1 MSTNFLKEVAK
12 FIGSSKLEKELLYL
26 EGKREDCPIVL
37 PFMGEFSS
45 GKTSLINA
53 LTDCKQL
60 ETATTPTT
68 ATIYEVHFGCEKC
81 FAEVVFPDNKR
92 IHVDTISELHNE
104 EIADASV
111 VEVYDTSD
119 LVSSSIIL
127 VDTPGLSS
135 SDPRHKQT
143 LIEFLPEADGI
154 LLVSD
159 INQPGLTKS
168 LTDFIKTMELSKRRI
183 YLILTK
189 CDTKSEKEICEAK
202 RYIEANNSIK
212 QSNIVSVS
220 AKDNNVSELLNLLKE
235 IQRDKAEI
243 MEQVNKQRIINIAQQ
258 LANSIATLKK
268 TTLSDDELDEV
279 IEEQQHRLRKLN
291 SSIEKMMDSL
301 SDEIKEISRK
311 AERTYEDTVF
321 ARLDSIVGNKG
332 IDYDVEALS
341 VVNNTASL
349 IISNMRADIR
359 NCVRKH
365 AKDSRSEVIFS
376 SLDNVDL
383 DSFSVDGFAYNL
395 NLNSLGHEY
404 DGHIAKGL
412 KIAAAV
418 AAVCVAAPAVAGA
431 GTVGAAGAA
440 EAAAGSSIAEYGVAD
455 LVIDATQTAAIMK
468 GGGVIEPSQPSASGN
483 SSRKEQIMQK
493 YDEYEQQNME
503 IAQRMGMNGGVVESI
518 VGLVTDSTMGKPQR
532 RRAIQEYMD
541 STLMPSFRAAVERNC
556 NLLLSTIHKGLVDD
570 STIAISE
577 LKDSLSK
584 LKEEKRSKEDDFAA
598 KIKQL
603 SYYSTTLKNEYLC
616 GNF

>member
-1 MSTNFLKEVAK
+1 MDTSFLKEVAQ
-12 FIGSSKLEKELLYL
+12 FIGSSKIEKELLYL

-92 IHVDTISELHNE
+92 NHFDSISELHNE
-104 EIADASV
+104 DIVDASV
-111 VEVYDTSD
+111 VEVYDTSN
-119 LVSSSIIL
+119 LVSSSIVL

-159 INQPGLTKS
+159 INQPGLTRS

-189 CDTKSEKEICEAK
+189 CDTKSEKEINEAK
-202 RYIEANNSIK
+202 KYIAANNRIK
-212 QSNIVSVS
+212 QDYIVSVS
-220 AKDNNVSELLNLLKE
+220 AKDNNVTELLNLLKD
-235 IQRDKAEI
+235 IQKDKAEI
-243 MEQVNKQRIINIAQQ
+243 MEQVNKQRVINIAQQ
-258 LANSIATLKK
+258 LDNTIATLKK
-268 TTLSDDELDEV
+268 STLSNDELDDV

-291 SSIEKMMDSL
+291 SSIQKMMDSL
-301 SDEIKEISRK
+301 SDEIREISRK

-332 IDYDVEALS
+332 INYDVEALS
-341 VVNNTASL
+341 VINNTASL
-349 IISNMRADIR
+349 VISNMRTDIR
-359 NCVRKH
+359 NCVQKH
-365 AKDSRSEVIFS
+365 AKDSSGEVNFS

-418 AAVCVAAPAVAGA
+418 AAVCVAAPAIAGA

-468 GGGVIEPSQPSASGN
+468 GGGVIEPSQSFASTN
-483 SSRKEQIMQK
+483 SSRREQILQK
-493 YDEYEQQNME
+493 YDEYEQQNIE
-503 IAQRMGMNGGVVESI
+503 IAQRMGMNGGVVESV

-541 STLMPSFRAAVERNC
+541 LTLMPSFRAAVERNC
-556 NLLLSTIHKGLVDD
+556 NLLLSTIHKSLLDD
-570 STIAISE
+570 STVAISE

-584 LKEEKRSKEDDFAA
+584 LKEEKRSKEDDFTA

-603 SYYSTTLKNEYLC
+603 NNYSTILKNEYIC

>member
-1 MSTNFLKEVAK
+1 MDTSFLKEVAQ
-12 FIGSSKLEKELLYL
+12 FIGSSKIEKELLYL

-92 IHVDTISELHNE
+92 NHFDSISELHNE
-104 EIADASV
+104 DIVDASV
-111 VEVYDTSD
+111 VEVYDTSN
-119 LVSSSIIL
+119 LVSSSIVL

-159 INQPGLTKS
+159 INQPGLTRS

-189 CDTKSEKEICEAK
+189 CDTKSEKEINEAK
-202 RYIEANNSIK
+202 KYIAANNRIK
-212 QSNIVSVS
+212 QDYIVSVS
-220 AKDNNVSELLNLLKE
+220 AKDNNVTELLNLLKD
-235 IQRDKAEI
+235 IQKDKAEI
-243 MEQVNKQRIINIAQQ
+243 MEQVNKQRVINIAQQ
-258 LANSIATLKK
+258 LDNTIATLKK
-268 TTLSDDELDEV
+268 STLSDDELDDV

-291 SSIEKMMDSL
+291 SSIQKMMDSL
-301 SDEIKEISRK
+301 SDEIREISRK

-332 IDYDVEALS
+332 INYDVEALS
-341 VVNNTASL
+341 VINNSASL
-349 IISNMRADIR
+349 VISNMRTDIR
-359 NCVRKH
+359 NCVQKH
-365 AKDSRSEVIFS
+365 AKDSSSEVNFS

-418 AAVCVAAPAVAGA
+418 AAVCVAAPAIAGA

-468 GGGVIEPSQPSASGN
+468 GGGVIEPSQSSASIN
-483 SSRKEQIMQK
+483 SSRREQILQK

-503 IAQRMGMNGGVVESI
+503 IAQRMGMNGGVVESV

-556 NLLLSTIHKGLVDD
+556 NLLLSTIHKSLVDD
-570 STIAISE
+570 STVAISE

-603 SYYSTTLKNEYLC
+603 NNYSTILKNEYIC